1 MTGTILP
8 RKIYKMH
15 EIDCGSFL
23 KGCKQKKNP
32 DHNNINDFI
41 DLLIYKDRLNV
52 VQSLQCN
59 YFNSYV

>member
-1 MTGTILP
+1 
-8 RKIYKMH
+8 MH